1 MLPGVG
7 LDSVEEEIQWTVKV
21 GTSALVKKDVRAC
34 FGMVEIISSLVILT
48 QKSMMHV
55 KNGRCSDI
63 CLVKI
68 SKHI

>member
-7 LDSVEEEIQWTVKV
+7 SDSVEEEIQWTVKV

-34 FGMVEIISSLVILT
+34 FGMVQIISSAVILT
-48 QKSMMHV
+48 RKSMMHV
-55 KNGRCSDI
+55 KIGRCSDI
-63 CLVKI
+63 RLVKI